1 MDNFKNVDSQKD
13 NAPPAAF
20 NQIKDNLNG
29 NNNNAILEESSYN
42 LFSSFPNNMDNSNNI
57 NQIQINSFQST
68 ENRIPQNINYP
79 RNDPIYQYYNM
90 MSLYKMNYLNQ
101 VNYINNQMHMNRLN
115 YLNQGKNI
123 NIESLLFFL
132 TCVLGNKKIYKLPG
146 DFSFLGIHIYL

>member
-123 NIESLLFFL
+123 NNNI
-132 TCVLGNKKIYKLPG
+132 NKNNLMLQMI
-146 DFSFLGIHIYL
+146 II